1 MKLTIEVDENFFCR
15 MPNHFEWL
23 CNNAANSTMWLV
35 GNSHMAKFSG
45 ALGHY
50 QIMYKRGGKID
61 EIMAE
66 TEWIILSKKATH
78 IIVDGIQNSVKD
90 IRNGS
95 LNLEKE
101 VFSRLKV
108 LNKQAKV
115 VLAEVLYCPEHLE
128 YLSTLQ
134 MINRQVRRMNK
145 EASGMDSPQPWR
157 ALNTIDRDSK
167 RRRADNVTIFP
178 GSYARDGYHINVER
192 ILDYEMELAAFMDA
206 MVNDTQQ

>member
-1 MKLTIEVDENFFCR
+1 
-15 MPNHFEWL
+15 MPHHFEWL
-23 CNNAANSTMWLV
+23 CNNAATSTKWLI
-35 GNSHMAKFSG
+35 GNSQMAKFSG

-50 QIMYKRGGKID
+50 HIMYKRGGKIE

-66 TEWIILSKKATH
+66 TEWIITSKKATH
-78 IIVDGIQNSVKD
+78 VIVDGIQNSVRE

-95 LNLEKE
+95 LKLEKD
-101 VFSRLKV
+101 VLSRLKV

-145 EASGMDSPQPWR
+145 EASGMDSPQPWK
-157 ALNTIDRDSK
+157 ALSTINRHSR
-167 RRRADNVTIFP
+167 RRRANAVTIFH
-178 GSYARDGYHINVER
+178 GSYARDRYHINVER
-192 ILDYEMELAAFMDA
+192 ILDYEMELASFMGA
-206 MVNDTQQ
+206 MVNDPQQ

>member
-1 MKLTIEVDENFFCR
+1 
-15 MPNHFEWL
+15 MPHHFEWI
-23 CNNAANSTMWLV
+23 CNNAAKSTKWLV
-35 GNSHMAKFSG
+35 GNSQMANFSG
-45 ALGHY
+45 ALGYY

-66 TEWIILSKKATH
+66 AEWIILTKKATH
-78 IIVDGIQNSVKD
+78 VIVDGIQNSVMD

-95 LNLEKE
+95 LKLEKE

-115 VLAEVLYCPEHLE
+115 VIAEVLYCPEHLE
-128 YLSTLQ
+128 YFSTLQ

-178 GSYARDGYHINVER
+178 GSYARDGYHINVGK

>member
-1 MKLTIEVDENFFCR
+1 
-15 MPNHFEWL
+15 
-23 CNNAANSTMWLV
+23 
-35 GNSHMAKFSG
+35 MAKFSG

-61 EIMAE
+61 EILAE
-66 TEWIILSKKATH
+66 EEWIILSKKATH
-78 IIVDGIQNSVKD
+78 VIVDGIQNSVMD

-95 LNLEKE
+95 LKLEKE

-128 YLSTLQ
+128 YLSMLQ

-145 EASGMDSPQPWR
+145 EALGMDSPQPWR
-157 ALNTIDRDSK
+157 ALNTIHRDKK
-167 RRRADNVTIFP
+167 RK
-178 GSYARDGYHINVER
+178 
-192 ILDYEMELAAFMDA
+192 
-206 MVNDTQQ
+206 